1 MTPRNPWRRRWRDTV
16 VPVLWLLVVSVIIGG
31 AAGINSAHATPASP
45 GQLYAD
51 EHAAEVCSALDIRPT
66 VPGVINVLITLETAG
81 LSTHES
87 GVAIAESV
95 VFVCPIHANLLRQF
109 VAHYKTDRS
118 VAA

>member
-1 MTPRNPWRRRWRDTV
+1 MTPATLAPNLARQSRPDPVAAGRRSDHRRRR
-16 VPVLWLLVVSVIIGG
+16 
-31 AAGINSAHATPASP
+31 INSAHATPASP